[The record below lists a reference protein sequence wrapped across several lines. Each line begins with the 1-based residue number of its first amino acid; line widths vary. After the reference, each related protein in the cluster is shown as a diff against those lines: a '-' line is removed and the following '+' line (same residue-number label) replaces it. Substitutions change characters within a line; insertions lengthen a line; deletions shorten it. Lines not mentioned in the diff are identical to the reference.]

1 MADVS
6 LRRVR
11 KSFGATEV
19 IHGVNVEIGDGEFA
33 VIVGPSGCGKST
45 LLRMIAGLEAVTA
58 GEIAIGG
65 RVVNELEPKARDV
78 AMVFQ
83 NYALYPHMTAF
94 RNISYA
100 LRIARRPKAEIRERV
115 ERVARILGIEDLLER
130 KPSQLSGGQRQRVA
144 MGRAIIREP
153 GVFLFDE
160 PLSNLDAKLR
170 GQMRV
175 EIKRLHDDLKATSVF
190 VTHDQV
196 EAMTMA
202 DRLVVMN
209 QGVIEQIGTPREVY
223 RRPGS
228 TYVAGFIGAPA
239 MNFLPATVS
248 DDGTAID
255 VMGVGRMAW
264 PMDAGFARHGRRV
277 TLGVRPEHLA
287 LIADG
292 ACNGKALLSARLLY
306 AEDLGAARL
315 LHCAV
320 GDGELIVHT
329 PDETGD
335 RPGDTLRL
343 AVDPANL
350 HLFDAESGRRLEAA
364 GFG

>member
-1 MADVS
+1 MANVS
-6 LRRVR
+6 MRQVR
-11 KSFGATEV
+11 KSFGTTEV
-19 IHGVNVEIGDGEFA
+19 IHGIDIEIGDGEFA

-58 GEIAIGG
+58 GEVAIGD
-65 RVVNELEPKARDV
+65 RVVNDLEPKERDV

-83 NYALYPHMTAF
+83 NYGLYPHMTAF
-94 RNISYA
+94 QNISYA
-100 LRIARRPKAEIRERV
+100 LRIARRPKAEIRRARGACRAHSGHRGPAGAQAEPAER
-115 ERVARILGIEDLLER
+115 RPAPAR
-130 KPSQLSGGQRQRVA
+130 SA

-153 GVFLFDE
+153 DVFLFDE

-170 GQMRV
+170 SQMRV
-175 EIKRLHDDLKATSVF
+175 EIKRLHDELKATSIF

-209 QGVIEQIGTPREVY
+209 QGVVEQTGTPRQIY
-223 RRPGS
+223 RHPGS

-239 MNFLPATVS
+239 MNLLPATLS
-248 DDGTAID
+248 DGGA
-255 VMGVGRMAW
+255 VVEGGGMGRIALPNG
-264 PMDAGFARHGRRV
+264 AGPDRSGRRV
-277 TLGVRPEHLA
+277 VLGIRPEHLA
-287 LIADG
+287 VVADG
-292 ACNGKALLSARLLY
+292 SEGLLSARLLY
-306 AEDLGAARL
+306 AEDLGASRL

-320 GDGELIVHT
+320 GDDELIVHT
-329 PDETGD
+329 QDETGD

-343 AVDPANL
+343 AADPANL

-364 GFG
+364 DSG

>member
-1 MADVS
+1 MANVS
-6 LRRVR
+6 MRQVR
-11 KSFGATEV
+11 KSFGTTEV
-19 IHGVNVEIGDGEFA
+19 IHGIDIEIGDGEFA

-58 GEIAIGG
+58 GEVAIGD
-65 RVVNELEPKARDV
+65 RVVNDLEPKERDV

-83 NYALYPHMTAF
+83 NYGLYPHMTAF
-94 RNISYA
+94 QNISYA

-115 ERVARILGIEDLLER
+115 ERVARILGIEDLLAR

-153 GVFLFDE
+153 DVFLFDE

-170 GQMRV
+170 SQMRV
-175 EIKRLHDDLKATSVF
+175 EIKRLHDELKATSIF

-209 QGVIEQIGTPREVY
+209 QGVVEQTGTPRQIY
-223 RRPGS
+223 RHPGS

-239 MNFLPATVS
+239 MNLLPATLS
-248 DDGTAID
+248 DGGTA
-255 VMGVGRMAW
+255 VEGRMGRIALQNG
-264 PMDAGFARHGRRV
+264 AGPDGSGRRV
-277 TLGVRPEHLA
+277 VLGIRPEHLA
-287 LIADG
+287 VVADG
-292 ACNGKALLSARLLY
+292 NEGLLSARLLY
-306 AEDLGAARL
+306 AEDLGASRL

-320 GDGELIVHT
+320 GDDELIVHT
-329 PDETGD
+329 QDETGD

-343 AVDPANL
+343 AADPANL

-364 GFG
+364 DSG

>member
-1 MADVS
+1 MANVS
-6 LRRVR
+6 MRQVR
-11 KSFGATEV
+11 KSFGTTEV
-19 IHGVNVEIGDGEFA
+19 IHGIDIEIGDGEFA

-58 GEIAIGG
+58 GEVAIGD
-65 RVVNELEPKARDV
+65 RVVNDLEPKERDV

-83 NYALYPHMTAF
+83 NYGLYPHMTAF
-94 RNISYA
+94 QNISYA

-115 ERVARILGIEDLLER
+115 ERVARILGIEDLLAR

-153 GVFLFDE
+153 DVFLFDE

-170 GQMRV
+170 SQMRV
-175 EIKRLHDDLKATSVF
+175 EIKRLHDELKATSIF

-209 QGVIEQIGTPREVY
+209 QGVVEQTGTPRQIY
-223 RRPGS
+223 RHPGS

-239 MNFLPATVS
+239 MNLLPATLS
-248 DDGTAID
+248 DGGAA
-255 VMGVGRMAW
+255 VEGEGMGRIALPNG
-264 PMDAGFARHGRRV
+264 AGPDRSGRRV
-277 TLGVRPEHLA
+277 VLGIRPEHLA
-287 LIADG
+287 VVADG
-292 ACNGKALLSARLLY
+292 SEGLLSARLLY
-306 AEDLGAARL
+306 AEDLGASRL

-320 GDGELIVHT
+320 GDDELIVHT
-329 PDETGD
+329 QDETGD

-343 AVDPANL
+343 AADPANL

-364 GFG
+364 DSG

>member
-6 LRRVR
+6 LRKVG

-19 IHGVNVEIGDGEFA
+19 IHGIDVDIGDGEFA

-58 GEIAIGG
+58 GEVTIGG
-65 RVVNELEPKARDV
+65 QVVNDLEPKARDV

-100 LRIARRPKAEIRERV
+100 LRIARRPKAEIRRRV

-160 PLSNLDAKLR
+160 PLSNLDARLR

-175 EIKRLHDDLKATSVF
+175 EIKRLHEELKATSIF

-209 QGVIEQIGTPREVY
+209 QGIVEQVGTPREVY
-223 RRPGS
+223 RRPSS

-239 MNFLPATVS
+239 MNLLPATVS
-248 DDGTAID
+248 DDGAAVD
-255 VMGVGRMAW
+255 VGGVGRVAL
-264 PMDAGFARHGRRV
+264 PMNAGSAQPGRRV
-277 TLGVRPEHLA
+277 MLGVRPEHLSVV
-287 LIADG
+287 ADG
-292 ACNGKALLSARLLY
+292 GAALLSARLMY
-306 AEDLGAARL
+306 TEDLGAARL
-315 LHCAV
+315 LHGAV
-320 GDGELIVHT
+320 GDDELIVHT
-329 PDETGD
+329 PDETED
-335 RPGDTLRL
+335 RPGGTLCL
-343 AVDPANL
+343 AADPANL
-350 HLFDAESGRRLEAA
+350 HLFDAESGRRLRAMDRD
-364 GFG
+364 

>member
-1 MADVS
+1 MANVS
-6 LRRVR
+6 LQRVR
-11 KSFGATEV
+11 KSFGTTEV
-19 IHGVNVEIGDGEFA
+19 IHGIDIEIGDGEFA

-58 GEIAIGG
+58 GEVAIGD
-65 RVVNELEPKARDV
+65 RVVNDLEPKERDV

-83 NYALYPHMTAF
+83 NYGLYPHMTAF
-94 RNISYA
+94 QNISYA

-115 ERVARILGIEDLLER
+115 ERVSRILGIEDLLAR

-153 GVFLFDE
+153 DVFLFDE

-170 GQMRV
+170 SQMRV
-175 EIKRLHDDLKATSVF
+175 EIKRLHDDLKATSIF

-209 QGVIEQIGTPREVY
+209 QGVVEQTGTPRQVY

-239 MNFLPATVS
+239 MNLLPATLC
-248 DDGTAID
+248 DDGAAVEGRGIARTALPN
-255 VMGVGRMAW
+255 G
-264 PMDAGFARHGRRV
+264 AGPDRSGRRV
-277 TLGVRPEHLA
+277 MLGVRPEHLA
-287 LIADG
+287 VVADG
-292 ACNGKALLSARLLY
+292 SEGLLSARLLY
-306 AEDLGAARL
+306 AEDLGASRL

-320 GDGELIVHT
+320 GDDELIVHT
-329 PDETGD
+329 QDETGD

-343 AVDPANL
+343 AADPANL
-350 HLFDAESGRRLEAA
+350 HLFDADSGRRLEVA
-364 GFG
+364 GGG

>member
-1 MADVS
+1 M
-6 LRRVR
+6 RQVR
-11 KSFGATEV
+11 KSFGTTEV
-19 IHGVNVEIGDGEFA
+19 IHGIDIEIGDGEFA

-58 GEIAIGG
+58 GEVAIGD
-65 RVVNELEPKARDV
+65 RVVNDLEPKERDV

-83 NYALYPHMTAF
+83 NYGLYPHMTAF
-94 RNISYA
+94 QNISYA

-115 ERVARILGIEDLLER
+115 ERVARILGIEELLAR

-153 GVFLFDE
+153 DVFLFDE

-170 GQMRV
+170 SQMRV
-175 EIKRLHDDLKATSVF
+175 EIKRLHDELKATSIF

-209 QGVIEQIGTPREVY
+209 QGVVEQTGTPRQIY
-223 RRPGS
+223 RHPGS

-239 MNFLPATVS
+239 MNLLPATLS
-248 DDGTAID
+248 DGGA
-255 VMGVGRMAW
+255 VVEGGGMGRIALPNG
-264 PMDAGFARHGRRV
+264 AGPDRSGRRV
-277 TLGVRPEHLA
+277 VLGIRPEHLA
-287 LIADG
+287 VVADG
-292 ACNGKALLSARLLY
+292 SEGLLSARLLY
-306 AEDLGAARL
+306 AEDLGASRL

-320 GDGELIVHT
+320 GDDELIVHT
-329 PDETGD
+329 QDETGD

-343 AVDPANL
+343 AADPANL

-364 GFG
+364 DSG

>member
-1 MADVS
+1 MANVS
-6 LRRVR
+6 LRQVR
-11 KSFGATEV
+11 KSFGTTEV
-19 IHGVNVEIGDGEFA
+19 IHGIDIEIGDGEFA

-58 GEIAIGG
+58 GEVAIGD
-65 RVVNELEPKARDV
+65 RVVNDLEPKERDV

-83 NYALYPHMTAF
+83 NYGLYPHMTAF
-94 RNISYA
+94 QNISYA
-100 LRIARRPKAEIRERV
+100 LRIARRPRAEIRERV
-115 ERVARILGIEDLLER
+115 ERVSRVLGIEDLLAR

-153 GVFLFDE
+153 DVFLFDE

-170 GQMRV
+170 SQMRV
-175 EIKRLHDDLKATSVF
+175 EIKRLHDELKATSIF

-209 QGVIEQIGTPREVY
+209 QGVVEQTGTPRQVY

-239 MNFLPATVS
+239 MNLLPATLS
-248 DDGTAID
+248 GDGTA
-255 VMGVGRMAW
+255 VEGREMGRIVLPNA
-264 PMDAGFARHGRRV
+264 AGQELSGRRV
-277 TLGVRPEHLA
+277 MLGIRPEHLA
-287 LIADG
+287 VVGDG
-292 ACNGKALLSARLLY
+292 SEGLLSACLLY
-306 AEDLGAARL
+306 AEDLGASRL

-320 GDGELIVHT
+320 GDHELIVHT
-329 PDETGD
+329 QDEAGD
-335 RPGDTLRL
+335 RPGDRLRL
-343 AVDPANL
+343 AADPANL
-350 HLFDAESGRRLEAA
+350 HLFDAQSGRRLEEVD
-364 GFG
+364 GD

>member
-1 MADVS
+1 MANVS
-6 LRRVR
+6 LRQVR

-19 IHGVNVEIGDGEFA
+19 IHGIDIEIGDGEFA

-45 LLRMIAGLEAVTA
+45 LLRMIAGLEAVSA
-58 GEIAIGG
+58 GEVAIGG
-65 RVVNELEPKARDV
+65 RVVNDLEPKARDV

-83 NYALYPHMTAF
+83 NYGLYPHMTAF
-94 RNISYA
+94 QNISYA
-100 LRIARRPKAEIRERV
+100 LRIARRPKTEIRERV
-115 ERVARILGIEDLLER
+115 ERVARILGIEDLLAR

-153 GVFLFDE
+153 DVFLFDE

-170 GQMRV
+170 SQMRV
-175 EIKRLHDDLKATSVF
+175 EIKRLHEELKATSIF

-209 QGVIEQIGTPREVY
+209 QGVVEQSGTPRQVY

-239 MNFLPATVS
+239 MNLLPATLS
-248 DDGTAID
+248 DDGAA
-255 VMGVGRMAW
+255 VEGRGVERIALPRPAGSGR
-264 PMDAGFARHGRRV
+264 PGRRV
-277 TLGVRPEHLA
+277 TLGIRPEDLA
-287 LIADG
+287 VVADG
-292 ACNGKALLSARLLY
+292 GAGLLSARLLY
-306 AEDLGAARL
+306 AEDLGASRL

-320 GDGELIVHT
+320 GDDELVVHT
-329 PDETGD
+329 QDETGN
-335 RPGDTLRL
+335 RPGEMLRL
-343 AVDPANL
+343 AADPANL
-350 HLFDAESGRRLEAA
+350 HLFDAGSGRRLEAA
-364 GFG
+364 DAC

>member
-1 MADVS
+1 MANVS
-6 LRRVR
+6 LRQVR
-11 KSFGATEV
+11 KSFGTTEV
-19 IHGVNVEIGDGEFA
+19 IHGIDIEIGDGEFA

-58 GEIAIGG
+58 GEVAIGD
-65 RVVNELEPKARDV
+65 RVVNDLEPKERDV

-83 NYALYPHMTAF
+83 NYGLYPHMTAF
-94 RNISYA
+94 QNISYA
-100 LRIARRPKAEIRERV
+100 LRIARRPRAEIRERV
-115 ERVARILGIEDLLER
+115 ERVSRVLGIEDLLAR

-153 GVFLFDE
+153 DVFLFDE

-175 EIKRLHDDLKATSVF
+175 EIKRLHDELKATSIF

-209 QGVIEQIGTPREVY
+209 QGVVEKTGTPRQVY

-239 MNFLPATVS
+239 MNLLPATLS
-248 DDGTAID
+248 GDGTA
-255 VMGVGRMAW
+255 VEGRGMERIVL
-264 PMDAGFARHGRRV
+264 PNGAGQELSGRRV
-277 TLGVRPEHLA
+277 MLGIRPEHLA
-287 LIADG
+287 VVADG
-292 ACNGKALLSARLLY
+292 GLLSARLLY
-306 AEDLGAARL
+306 AEDLGASRL

-320 GDGELIVHT
+320 GDHELIVHT
-329 PDETGD
+329 QDEVGNRQGD
-335 RPGDTLRL
+335 MLRL
-343 AVDPANL
+343 AAGPANL
-350 HLFDAESGRRLEAA
+350 HLFDAESGRRLKAVD
-364 GFG
+364 GD

>member
-1 MADVS
+1 MANVS
-6 LRRVR
+6 MRQVR
-11 KSFGATEV
+11 KSFGTTEV
-19 IHGVNVEIGDGEFA
+19 IHGIDIEIGDGEFA

-58 GEIAIGG
+58 GEVAIGD
-65 RVVNELEPKARDV
+65 RVVNDLEPKERDV

-83 NYALYPHMTAF
+83 NYGLYPHMTAF
-94 RNISYA
+94 QNISYA

-115 ERVARILGIEDLLER
+115 ERVARVLGIEELLAR
-130 KPSQLSGGQRQRVA
+130 RPSQLSGGQRQRVA

-153 GVFLFDE
+153 DVFLFDE

-170 GQMRV
+170 SQMRV
-175 EIKRLHDDLKATSVF
+175 EIKRLHDELKATSIF

-209 QGVIEQIGTPREVY
+209 QGVVEQTGTPRQIY

-239 MNFLPATVS
+239 MNLLPATLS
-248 DDGTAID
+248 GDGAA
-255 VMGVGRMAW
+255 VEGRGIGRIAL
-264 PMDAGFARHGRRV
+264 PDGAGPDRSGRRV
-277 TLGVRPEHLA
+277 VLGIRPEHLVVV
-287 LIADG
+287 ADG
-292 ACNGKALLSARLLY
+292 NEGLLSARLLY
-306 AEDLGAARL
+306 AEDLGASRL

-320 GDGELIVHT
+320 GDDELIVHT
-329 PDETGD
+329 QDETGD

-343 AVDPANL
+343 AADPANL
-350 HLFDAESGRRLEAA
+350 HLFDAESGRRFEVADS
-364 GFG
+364 G

>member
-1 MADVS
+1 MANVS
-6 LRRVR
+6 LRQVR

-19 IHGVNVEIGDGEFA
+19 IHGIDIEIGDGEFA

-58 GEIAIGG
+58 GEVAIGD
-65 RVVNELEPKARDV
+65 RVVNDLEPKERDV

-83 NYALYPHMTAF
+83 NYGLYPHMTAF
-94 RNISYA
+94 QNISYA

-115 ERVARILGIEDLLER
+115 ERVARILGIEELLAR

-153 GVFLFDE
+153 DVFLFDE

-170 GQMRV
+170 SQMRV
-175 EIKRLHDDLKATSVF
+175 EIKRLHDELKATSIF

-209 QGVIEQIGTPREVY
+209 QGVVEQTGTPRQVY
-223 RRPGS
+223 RRPDS

-239 MNFLPATVS
+239 MNLLPATLS
-248 DDGTAID
+248 GDGAAVEGGGTVRIAPPD
-255 VMGVGRMAW
+255 GPGPRR
-264 PMDAGFARHGRRV
+264 PGRRV
-277 TLGVRPEHLA
+277 MLGVRPEHLTVV
-287 LIADG
+287 ADG
-292 ACNGKALLSARLLY
+292 NGGLLSARLLY
-306 AEDLGAARL
+306 AEDLGASRL

-320 GDGELIVHT
+320 GDDELIVHT
-329 PDETGD
+329 QDETGD

-343 AVDPANL
+343 AADPANL
-350 HLFDAESGRRLEAA
+350 HLFDAESGRRLEEADS
-364 GFG
+364 G

>member
-1 MADVS
+1 MANVS
-6 LRRVR
+6 MRQVR
-11 KSFGATEV
+11 KSFGTTEV
-19 IHGVNVEIGDGEFA
+19 IHGIDIEIGDGEFA

-58 GEIAIGG
+58 GEVAIGD
-65 RVVNELEPKARDV
+65 RVVNDLEPKERDV

-83 NYALYPHMTAF
+83 NYGLYPHMTAF
-94 RNISYA
+94 QNISYA

-115 ERVARILGIEDLLER
+115 ERVARILGIEDLLAR

-153 GVFLFDE
+153 DVFLFDE

-170 GQMRV
+170 SQMRV
-175 EIKRLHDDLKATSVF
+175 EIKRLHDELKATSIF

-209 QGVIEQIGTPREVY
+209 QGVVEQTGTPRQVY

-239 MNFLPATVS
+239 MNLLPATLS
-248 DDGTAID
+248 DDGAA
-255 VMGVGRMAW
+255 VEGRGMGRIALPNG
-264 PMDAGFARHGRRV
+264 AGPDGSGRRV
-277 TLGVRPEHLA
+277 VLGIRPEHLA
-287 LIADG
+287 VVADG
-292 ACNGKALLSARLLY
+292 SEGLLSARLLY
-306 AEDLGAARL
+306 AEDLGASRL

-320 GDGELIVHT
+320 GDDELIVHT
-329 PDETGD
+329 QDETGD
-335 RPGDTLRL
+335 RPGDTLSL
-343 AVDPANL
+343 AADPANL

-364 GFG
+364 DSG